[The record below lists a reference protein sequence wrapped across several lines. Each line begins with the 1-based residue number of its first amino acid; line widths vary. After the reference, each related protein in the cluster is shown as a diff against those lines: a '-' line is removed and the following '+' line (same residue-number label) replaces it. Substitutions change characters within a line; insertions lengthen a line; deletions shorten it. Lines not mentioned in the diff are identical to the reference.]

1 LSIIKSSQQKL
12 LKKEIKVCRKKEKRN
27 CSCFFH
33 QQKNVITKK
42 KCVKKFVC
50 VLSACKLKYY
60 MKNICPTTRKKE
72 RIKITKLS
80 FRREK

>member
-1 LSIIKSSQQKL
+1 MQKESK
-12 LKKEIKVCRKKEKRN
+12 KKEIAAV
-27 CSCFFH
+27 FFTNK
-33 QQKNVITKK
+33 KNVITKK

>member
-1 LSIIKSSQQKL
+1 
-12 LKKEIKVCRKKEKRN
+12 VCRKKVRKKEIAAV
-27 CSCFFH
+27 FFH
-33 QQKNVITKK
+33 QQKNVTTKK
-42 KCVKKFVC
+42 KCVKKIVC

-72 RIKITKLS
+72 RIRITKLS

>member
-12 LKKEIKVCRKKEKRN
+12 LKKETKVCRKKVRKKKLQL
-27 CSCFFH
+27 FFPPTK
-33 QQKNVITKK
+33 KNVITKK

-72 RIKITKLS
+72 LKLPS
-80 FRREK
+80 